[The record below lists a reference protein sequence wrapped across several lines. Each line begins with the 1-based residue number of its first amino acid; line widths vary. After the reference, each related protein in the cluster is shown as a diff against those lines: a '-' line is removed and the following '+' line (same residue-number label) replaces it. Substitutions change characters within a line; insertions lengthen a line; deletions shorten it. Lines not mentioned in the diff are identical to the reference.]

1 MRLLVYADVNLNLID
16 GSTIWVQSLLE
27 VLRLTYPTAQLTL
40 VSRETLTGVAVG
52 GTLSRDTRID
62 IQCCDPALI
71 AEARPSAGAMATIV
85 CRTIADLHAKAP
97 FDRIIVRSTEVAQQL
112 ARNPELTPKVWA
124 YLLQSPSLTS
134 ADDSLEEVVQ
144 KLGGLIVQTDA
155 QRALL
160 EALLPAACNKTSVL
174 PPMITVIDHTQP
186 VSANPNGEGVRF
198 LYSGKYSKSWNVE
211 AFFDIPA
218 ACAAA
223 GVKASVTLIGDKVHR
238 EPDDLDFR
246 PRILRKFKET
256 QGVVWLG
263 AMERDATV
271 AEAVHHDLG
280 LCWRTDALNDSL
292 EISTKFLEFASQGVP
307 AVVNRTAAYEDILGA
322 DYPYFAENMQDVVLI
337 AAKVAADPGAHLK
350 IREQMRRVSRDY
362 TYNAASSRLK
372 YALHLDTSG
381 PALTRKVNVRIA
393 SHDLKFL
400 DVALE
405 RLEDSGRYAFQYDMQ
420 ETSGRYKI
428 PVKPLPD
435 ADVIFCEWCS
445 AQAVWYSK
453 NKRPN
458 QRLYIR
464 LHRFEA
470 FTDLPKDINI
480 SAVDGIIVVSDY
492 FRDLCVR
499 KYGWPREKLVVIP
512 QYCMAEQFRRPK
524 NPGYETTLG
533 LVGMNDS
540 RKHPDRAL
548 DILKQVR
555 RQRPEFRLRIR
566 STLPWGIGWVWN
578 KPQQRAYYEALFR
591 RIESDPDLK
600 GAVIFDR
607 PGPNMAEW
615 YRNIGYLLSTS
626 ESEGCHTSVAEALCS
641 GSRASVINWDGAR
654 TLYDAYVD
662 DTPQEMAAAILRR
675 AESPLS
681 AAEMRDLQDE
691 SAQMF
696 DISRTL
702 GQLRHWFG

>member
-27 VLRLTYPTAQLTL
+27 VLRLTYPAAQLTL
-40 VSRETLTGVAVG
+40 VSREALKGVAVG
-52 GTLSRDTRID
+52 ATLSRDARID
-62 IQCCDPALI
+62 IQCCDPSLI
-71 AEARPSAGAMATIV
+71 AAAKPSADAVAAVVCQTIV
-85 CRTIADLHAKAP
+85 DLHAGTP
-97 FDRIIVRSTEVAQQL
+97 FDRIIVRSTEVAQHL
-112 ARNPELTPKVWA
+112 ARNPKLAPKVWA
-124 YLLQSPSLTS
+124 YLLQSPALTF
-134 ADDSLEEVVQ
+134 ADDALEEVSQ

-160 EALLPAACNKTSVL
+160 EAVVPAASNKTSIL
-174 PPMITVIDHTQP
+174 PPMITVIEQTQP
-186 VSANPNGEGVRF
+186 VSANPDGKGVRF

-218 ACAAA
+218 ACAAE
-223 GVKASVTLIGDKVHR
+223 GVTASVTLIGDKVHR
-238 EPDDLDFR
+238 EPDDADFH

-256 QGVVWLG
+256 PGIVWLG

-280 LCWRTDALNDSL
+280 LCWRTDELNDSL

-307 AVVNRTAAYEDILGA
+307 AVVNRTAAYEAILGA
-322 DYPYFAENMQDVVLI
+322 DYPYFAENMQDVVRI
-337 AAKVAADPGAHLK
+337 AAKVASDPDAHQK
-350 IREQMRRVSRDY
+350 IREQVRRLSRDY
-362 TYNAASSRLK
+362 TYDAASQRLK
-372 YALHLDTSG
+372 HALHLDTSG
-381 PALTRKVNVRIA
+381 PTPARKVDVLIS

-400 DVALE
+400 KLALG
-405 RLEDSGRYAFQYDMQ
+405 RLEDSGRYAFHYDMQ
-420 ETSGRYKI
+420 KTSLSYEVS
-428 PVKPLPD
+428 PEPLPE

-453 NKRPN
+453 NKRPD
-458 QRLYIR
+458 QRLYTR

-470 FTDLPKDINI
+470 FTDLPKQVDIT
-480 SAVDGIIVVSDY
+480 AVDGVIVVSDY
-492 FRDLCVR
+492 FRDLCMR
-499 KYGWPREKLVVIP
+499 EYGWPREKLVVIP
-512 QYCMAEQFRRPK
+512 QYCVAEQFRRPK
-524 NPGYETTLG
+524 HPGYETTLG

-540 RKHPDRAL
+540 RKHPDLAL

-555 RQRPEFRLRIR
+555 QQRPEFRLRIR
-566 STLPWGIGWVWN
+566 STLPWDMRWVWN
-578 KPQQRAYYEALFR
+578 KPPQRDYYEALFR
-591 RIESDPDLK
+591 RIEADPDLN

-641 GSRASVINWDGAR
+641 GARASVINWDGAR
-654 TLYDAYVD
+654 TLYNAYVN

-675 AESPLS
+675 AEKPLS
-681 AAEMRDLQDE
+681 ADEMRHLQDE
-691 SAQMF
+691 AAQMF
-696 DISRTL
+696 DISRTV
-702 GQLRHWFG
+702 GQLRSWFG